1 MKKKPVYVS
10 HTSKETYLTCP
21 RKYQL
26 HYKEKIREITQS
38 SALYYGKAIDEGLN
52 VLLLKKDDPDI
63 LNKAKNAFYDEW
75 NKILDND
82 MSCIRFSKSDLDE
95 SLLSDEELIESE
107 GDNHY
112 RAWQSLKIKG
122 DLFIEA
128 YYEQII
134 PRIKRVI
141 DIQKPVRITN
151 DDGDILNGFI
161 DLVCE
166 WEDGRIIIFD
176 NKTTSVTYKEDSVR
190 TSEQLATY
198 YEASLDMYDRVDACG
213 FIVISKA
220 IRKRKL
226 PKVKINVIIDNIP
239 IELTEKTF
247 KDYDIVLDGIKAEK
261 FEENR
266 MGCTTKFGRCQYYDY
281 CRSGGQDMKNLKK

>member
-1 MKKKPVYVS
+1 MSKKSVYVS

-21 RKYQL
+21 RKYYL

-38 SALYYGKAIDEGLN
+38 SALSYGKAVDEGLN
-52 VLLLKKDDPDI
+52 VLLLRKDDPDVV
-63 LNKAKNAFYDEW
+63 NKAKNAFYDEW

-82 MSCIRFSKSDLDE
+82 MVGIRFSKSDLDE
-95 SLLSDEELIESE
+95 SILSDEELLESKD
-107 GDNHY
+107 DNAY
-112 RAWQSLKIKG
+112 RSWLSLKNKG

-141 DIQKPVRITN
+141 DIQKQVKITN
-151 DDGDILNGFI
+151 EDGDVLTGFI

-166 WEDGRIIIFD
+166 WEDGRIIVFD

-198 YEASLDMYDRVDACG
+198 YEASLNMYDKVDACG
-213 FIVISKA
+213 YIVISKA

-226 PKVKINVIIDNIP
+226 PKVKIDVIIDNIP
-239 IELTEKTF
+239 DKLTMKTF
-247 KDYDIVLDGIKAEK
+247 NDYDKVLEGIKSEK

-266 MGCTTKFGRCQYYDY
+266 TGCTTKYGKCQFYEY
-281 CRSGGQDMKNLKK
+281 CRSGSMEGLKK